1 MLHTFFVKKKRVRLD
16 IKRVFRFEHDETGRR
31 ASYKLLFEESSD
43 DDDIIYSGFINNGD
57 MLQGLDIMVAGNL
70 TSGDRAF
77 FFVTVT
83 PEGKFIYKEYENCDI
98 MMNASDKEVLDSIV
112 NSNRWSEAVRFFNNK
127 LLAYFLALLIFLPV
141 VSAYFEQQFCGSYD
155 FLPFTVLVKC
165 GIPCVLLIF
174 TLVLYNLKKLEAS
187 LAFCVSL
194 VISLLMTV
202 TLNVAFNGEHFWI
215 YEYDNALLIS
225 AAVLLTV
232 TVATAYSSLYKVYC
246 ISAFLPLLYG
256 CSVFFSEDLYYD
268 VLSTYWWYAMRKV
281 SLSFAFFLMAFIVSR
296 MSHYKLNEECRNSGY
311 NIKPWTYNEEW
322 QSGEENNTEP
332 SFFSKLLNSSCCHSY
347 HKLRVNQH
355 FVELEIYGI
364 YERIEE
370 GTNYNPIY
378 KLPENKEEIC
388 KYMEHGIDLK
398 KNKDEISNIVYIALD
413 QDENVYFL
421 KKKNRSYSEID
432 KDENNVPLLNE
443 IFNSIAADRKE
454 ADEADIAEIL
464 KEEGIK

>member
-31 ASYKLLFEESSD
+31 TSYKLLFEESSD

-70 TSGDRAF
+70 TSGDRAL

-83 PEGKFIYKEYENCDI
+83 PEGKFIYKKYENCDI
-98 MMNASDKEVLDSIV
+98 MMNVSDKEVLDSIV

-127 LLAYFLALLIFLPV
+127 LLAYFLALLIFFPV

-187 LAFCVSL
+187 FAFCVSL
-194 VISLLMTV
+194 IISLLMTV
-202 TLNVAFNGEHFWI
+202 TLNVSFNGEHFWI

-225 AAVLLTV
+225 AAVLVTV
-232 TVATAYSSLYKVYC
+232 TSAAAYSSLYKVYC

-256 CSVFFSEDLYYD
+256 FSIFFSEDLYYD

-322 QSGEENNTEP
+322 QSGAENNTEP

-347 HKLRVNQH
+347 HKLRLNQH

-364 YERIEE
+364 YERIEK
-370 GTNYNPIY
+370 GTNYKPIY
-378 KLPENKEEIC
+378 KLPDDREEIDRYMGQDLDSEKNKEEIA
-388 KYMEHGIDLK
+388 
-398 KNKDEISNIVYIALD
+398 NIVYIAVD

-443 IFNSIAADRKE
+443 IFNYIAADRKE

>member
-1 MLHTFFVKKKRVRLD
+1 MLHTFFVKKNRVRLD
-16 IKRVFRFEHDETGRR
+16 IKRVFRFEHDEKGRR

-57 MLQGLDIMVAGNL
+57 MLQGLDITIAGNL
-70 TSGDRAF
+70 TSGDRAL

-98 MMNASDKEVLDSIV
+98 MMNLSDKEVLDSIV

-187 LAFCVSL
+187 FAFCVSL

-202 TLNVAFNGEHFWI
+202 TLNVSFNGEHFWI

-225 AAVLLTV
+225 AAVLVTV
-232 TVATAYSSLYKVYC
+232 TSAAAYSSLYKVYC

-256 CSVFFSEDLYYD
+256 FSIFFQ
-268 VLSTYWWYAMRKV
+268 R
-281 SLSFAFFLMAFIVSR
+281 R
-296 MSHYKLNEECRNSGY
+296 
-311 NIKPWTYNEEW
+311 
-322 QSGEENNTEP
+322 
-332 SFFSKLLNSSCCHSY
+332 
-347 HKLRVNQH
+347 
-355 FVELEIYGI
+355 
-364 YERIEE
+364 
-370 GTNYNPIY
+370 
-378 KLPENKEEIC
+378 
-388 KYMEHGIDLK
+388 
-398 KNKDEISNIVYIALD
+398 
-413 QDENVYFL
+413 
-421 KKKNRSYSEID
+421 
-432 KDENNVPLLNE
+432 PLL
-443 IFNSIAADRKE
+443 
-454 ADEADIAEIL
+454 
-464 KEEGIK
+464 

>member
-1 MLHTFFVKKKRVRLD
+1 MLHTFFVKKNRVRLD
-16 IKRVFRFEHDETGRR
+16 IKRVFRFEHDEKGKR

-57 MLQGLDIMVAGNL
+57 MLQGLDIMIAGNL
-70 TSGDRAF
+70 TSGDRAL
-77 FFVTVT
+77 FFVTVNS
-83 PEGKFIYKEYENCDI
+83 EGKFIYKEYENCDI
-98 MMNASDKEVLDSIV
+98 MMNVSDKKVLDSIV

-141 VSAYFEQQFCGSYD
+141 VSAYFEQQFCGSYN

-187 LAFCVSL
+187 FAFCVSL

-202 TLNVAFNGEHFWI
+202 TLNVSFNGEHFWI

-225 AAVLLTV
+225 AAVLLTL
-232 TVATAYSSLYKVYC
+232 TAATAYSSLYNVYC

-256 CSVFFSEDLYYD
+256 FSIFFSEDLYYD
-268 VLSTYWWYAMRKV
+268 VLSTYWWYVMRKV
-281 SLSFAFFLMAFIVSR
+281 SLSFAFFLMASIVSR

-322 QSGEENNTEP
+322 QSGAENNTEP

-370 GTNYNPIY
+370 GTNYKPIY

-388 KYMEHGIDLK
+388 KYMEHGIDSK